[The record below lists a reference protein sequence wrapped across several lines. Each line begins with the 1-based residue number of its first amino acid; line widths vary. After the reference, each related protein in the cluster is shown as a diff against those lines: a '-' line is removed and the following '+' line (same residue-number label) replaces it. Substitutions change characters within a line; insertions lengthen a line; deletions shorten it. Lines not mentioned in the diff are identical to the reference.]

1 MNTEG
6 INVNVNVVD
15 VGRMELLIN
24 KGLYS
29 DTEDF
34 INKAIIHELA
44 NHEDVIVNV
53 IKELDSDL
61 HFHFGNVVLNSEKL
75 ANMKF
80 GNKKKKLYV
89 IGRLTIEEDVSL
101 QLIKDTIESIK
112 VFGPCIASPNIKELY
127 LI

>member
-6 INVNVNVVD
+6 INVNVNIVD

-29 DTEDF
+29 DSEDF
-34 INKAIIHELA
+34 INKAIIHELS

-61 HFHFGNVVLNSEKL
+61 HFHFGNVVLNSDKL

-80 GNKKKKLYV
+80 GNKKKKLFV
-89 IGRLTIEEDVSL
+89 IGRLTVESEVPL
-101 QLIKDTIESIK
+101 QLMKDTIETIK
-112 VFGPCIASPNIKELY
+112 VFGPCSATSEIKDFY
-127 LI
+127 GI

>member
-34 INKAIIHELA
+34 VNKAIIHELS

-61 HFHFGNVVLNSEKL
+61 HFHFGNVVLNSDKL

-80 GNKKKKLYV
+80 GNKKKKLFV
-89 IGRLTIEEDVSL
+89 IGRLTVESDVPL
-101 QLIKDTIESIK
+101 QLIKDTIQTIE
-112 VFGPCIASPNIKELY
+112 VFGPCSAASEIKDFY
-127 LI
+127 GI